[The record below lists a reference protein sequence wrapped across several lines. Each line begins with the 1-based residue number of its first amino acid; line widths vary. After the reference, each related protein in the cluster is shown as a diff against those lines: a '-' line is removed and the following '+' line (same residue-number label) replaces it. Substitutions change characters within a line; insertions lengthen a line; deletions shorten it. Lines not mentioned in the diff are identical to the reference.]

1 MITVHFIGRV
11 GKDAQVRDGS
21 KGPFLSMDVA
31 DELYAKGENV
41 TRWTR
46 IKSSDPNIVKM
57 AKYFTKGKP
66 LEIHGELMKD
76 DEWEDTTTGKTRWQ
90 HVVRAKTITFV
101 PGGKKKENGQ
111 ATGNE
116 QGSDNLPTPPPA
128 VVENA
133 SPFPAPD
140 DKDDDDLPF

>member
-11 GKDAQVRDGS
+11 GKDAQVIDGS
-21 KGPFLSMDVA
+21 KGQFVTMDVA
-31 DELYAKGENV
+31 DEYFNKGENV

-76 DEWEDTTTGKTRWQ
+76 DEWDTSNGEKRWQ

-101 PGGKKKENGQ
+101 PGGKKKDDQNGGGQ
-111 ATGNE
+111 QSTD
-116 QGSDNLPTPPPA
+116 SLPTPPPA
-128 VVENA
+128 VVENTD
-133 SPFPAPD
+133 PFPAPD
-140 DKDDDDLPF
+140 DKDGDDLPF